1 MKRVN
6 IAIKEETHVR
16 AKIISALTNKTLS
29 DYLQKAVE
37 DAIEKDRDVMKG
49 INDDVA
55 AVGLQ

>member
-6 IAIKEETHVR
+6 ISIKEETHVR

-37 DAIEKDRDVMKG
+37 DAIEKDKG
-49 INDDVA
+49 IIKDINQEITK
-55 AVGLQ
+55 LQ